1 MLKQKKDNIFKIVLC
16 PCWIYREHLIRHLK
30 IMHTKWIYY
39 RTNNTTEVLV
49 YIYIT
54 TNKILGNILMH
65 YPMYIDICAYI
76 ESLDNI
82 PSEVQIL
89 KIEL

>member
-1 MLKQKKDNIFKIVLC
+1 MD
-16 PCWIYREHLIRHLK
+16 
-30 IMHTKWIYY
+30 
-39 RTNNTTEVLV
+39 RTNTTEVLV
-49 YIYIT
+49 CIYIT
-54 TNKILGNILMH
+54 TNKILGYILMH
-65 YPMYIDICAYI
+65 YPTYIDIYAYI